1 MSKDTIKKV
10 KRQSTDWEK
19 IFSNHIFDRGHE
31 SRVYKEYLTIKKDN
45 PIFKMSKGSEQTFLP
60 TRCTNGQ

>member
-19 IFSNHIFDRGHE
+19 IFSNHIFDRDMNL
-31 SRVYKEYLTIKKDN
+31 EYIKN
-45 PIFKMSKGSEQTFLP
+45 I
-60 TRCTNGQ
+60 

>member
-45 PIFKMSKGSEQTFLP
+45 PIF
-60 TRCTNGQ
+60 